1 MEDNWVKIHSSS
13 LNYEAAIIAASL
25 EENNIAT
32 IVLDKSDS
40 SYGFGQTEVYVD
52 EKNVLQAKHIIET
65 TAN

>member
-1 MEDNWVKIHSSS
+1 MDDNWVKIHSSS
-13 LNYEAAIIAASL
+13 LGYEASIIAASL
-25 EENNIAT
+25 EENDIPT

-52 EKNVLQAKHIIET
+52 RENVIRAKHIIDT